1 MLDRFDCYELC
12 VQSPRHITA
21 FLRSAHGN
29 YPVVL
34 REDFCGAAA
43 VSRRWV
49 AEGRRGGDSGV
60 RATAVD
66 LDEAPLAAGRRL
78 AETEG
83 VAGEVRFV
91 QDDCIEPRA
100 GEYGPADVLFVGNFS
115 IGYIHRRT
123 ELQRYFSRARGVLCR
138 ARSGFGGGVLACDTY
153 GGAGAFRLGG
163 TRRRHPGRHGE
174 VIHYTWVHESADPV
188 TGMVENS
195 IGFRVE
201 RDGEVVQDLP
211 RAFVYRWR
219 LWSIAELRE
228 AMLEAGFAAVE
239 VYKDVNVAPGQSP
252 VAVADPSELGE
263 DWIVMLVART

>member
-21 FLRSAHGN
+21 FLRAAHGN
-29 YPVVL
+29 EPGVL
-34 REDFCGAAA
+34 REDFCGTAA

-49 AEGRRGGDSGV
+49 TEGRRSGDSGV
-60 RATAVD
+60 RATAAD
-66 LDEAPLAAGRRL
+66 LDGATLAAGRRL
-78 AETEG
+78 AGAEG
-83 VAGEVRFV
+83 VEGAVRFV
-91 QDDCIEPRA
+91 QDDCIRPRA
-100 GEYGPADVLFVGNFS
+100 VDREAADVLFVGNFS
-115 IGYIHRRT
+115 IGYIHRRAD
-123 ELQRYFSRARGVLCR
+123 LLGYLRRARGVLSQ
-138 ARSGFGGGVLACDTY
+138 ARGGFGGGVLACDTY

-163 TRRRHPGRHGE
+163 TQRRHPGRHGE

-201 RDGEVVQDLP
+201 RDGEIVQDLP

-239 VYKDVNVAPGQSP
+239 VYKDVNVAPGQSQ